1 MVCYSMGMSSREQT
15 YTMAIEIQD
24 ADGAETRIFGGLTAA
39 GVSSMRQVAKA
50 NTPDGAQVIIKVE
63 AN

>member
-1 MVCYSMGMSSREQT
+1 
-15 YTMAIEIQD
+15 MAIEIQD